1 MQRKL
6 SAAGIVLAGNN
17 LRGEAMRAIVVHEGG
32 GPEVLKLEEV
42 PDPVP
47 GNGQVLVRVEAAAVN
62 HFDITQRT
70 APEMTGAIPP
80 FTPGLDA
87 AGTRVD
93 TGERV
98 LVTGAPG
105 AYAELLAAPAENVRP
120 IPDSLDSARAAGLGV
135 AYKTAWASLADAD
148 LKAGETLLVQAGS
161 SGTGQAAIDIGLH
174 LGAKVYATASASKQD
189 HLRELGAE
197 PLTYDDERIAELQA
211 DVVFDPVL
219 GEALERSLA
228 ALAPAGRLV
237 TCGAL
242 DSPMVSVNMW
252 TVVGKR
258 LRIIGSGGGSA
269 TPEQLDHL
277 IELVAKGDLRGP
289 VIDREL
295 PLEQATE
302 AHRLI
307 ENRETFGK
315 VILKP

>member
-1 MQRKL
+1 
-6 SAAGIVLAGNN
+6 
-17 LRGEAMRAIVVHEGG
+17 MRAIVIHEAG

-47 GNGQVLVRVEAAAVN
+47 NNGQVLVRVEAAAVN
-62 HFDITQRT
+62 HFDITQRM
-70 APEMTGAIPP
+70 APEMTGVTPP
-80 FTPGLDA
+80 YTPGVDA

-98 LVTGAPG
+98 LVSGAPG
-105 AYAELLAAPAENVRP
+105 AYAQLLAAPLEYVRP

-135 AYKTAWASLADAD
+135 AYKTAWASLVDAE
-148 LKAGETLLVQAGS
+148 LKSGETLLVQAGS
-161 SGTGQAAIDIGLH
+161 SGTGQAAIDIGRH
-174 LGAKVYATASASKQD
+174 LGAKVYATASSSKHA

-197 PLTYDDERIAELQA
+197 PLAYDDERIPGLEVA
-211 DVVFDPVL
+211 VVFDPVL
-219 GEALERSLA
+219 GEGLERSLA
-228 ALAPAGRLV
+228 ALTHGGRLV

-258 LRIIGSGGGSA
+258 LRIIGTGGGSV
-269 TPEQLDHL
+269 TPEQLDHI
-277 IELVAKGDLRGP
+277 IELVGTGALRGP

-295 PLEQATE
+295 PLEQAAE